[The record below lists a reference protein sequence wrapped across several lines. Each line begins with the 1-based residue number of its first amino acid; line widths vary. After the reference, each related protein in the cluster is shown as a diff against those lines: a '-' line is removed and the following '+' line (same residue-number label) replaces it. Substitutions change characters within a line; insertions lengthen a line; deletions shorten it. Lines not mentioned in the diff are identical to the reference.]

1 MTPYEQ
7 ELSKIGATVGSAASA
22 DIKKLKLAVVG
33 ASEASIIAIGS
44 GGSFTVASLL
54 CSLHEAFTGRVSR
67 AVTPLELICNPSLAS
82 TSPIFIVSAEG
93 KNPDILEALQRA
105 RQHSSRTV
113 HVITN
118 REQSPLM
125 GRVKEL
131 NDVTSHVFELNE
143 KDGYLATNS
152 LVFDA
157 SLIARAYGE
166 LDRQGASIDYRVDK
180 VAFGNLSLD
189 AWLRSSKSFTHE
201 AATRGSLIIVFSPNL
216 RPIAEDLESKLSE
229 AALLFCQLADFRS
242 FAHGRH
248 LWLTERS
255 RDSALLVLTEPAVE
269 QLWTDMQPQIPA
281 GVPTFSLPLS
291 GAKPKDLISGLI
303 AGMHLVSEIANAAKR
318 NIAKPTIS
326 PLGRSLYYA
335 DLQSLI
341 PPPLEDKL
349 RGETSKY
356 EVLGAHWPSSRNS
369 GKIRR
374 ALEAAELAFET
385 QKFRSIVFDYDGTL
399 CSSND
404 NDRPPSPQIV
414 AHVVQLLEANIVVGI
429 ASGRGGSIAEH
440 LTEVLPRAHW
450 ANVRLGL
457 YNGGWIGKLGETAPG
472 TDRLS
477 EFLIHARR
485 IVTNLQSY
493 GVPIAVIRATA
504 PFQLSIR
511 FEPGVNTENM
521 WFVIVD
527 AFKQAG
533 LETGTIVRS
542 KHSIDVLSRGVSKS
556 HLVAQIVRDEQIDPY
571 EVVTMGDLGAW
582 PGNDASLLQHKFSL
596 SVDLPSRRLDRGW
609 KLAPRHRRDVDAT
622 LWYLERLKLEKD
634 GKFSF
639 DLAGGPL

>member
-7 ELSKIGATVGSAASA
+7 ELSKIGETVGTATTT
-22 DIKKLKLAVVG
+22 DIKKLKIAIAA
-33 ASEASIIAIGS
+33 ASEASIIAVGS

-67 AVTPLELICNPSLAS
+67 AVTPLELICNPTLAS

-93 KNPDILEALQRA
+93 KNPDILEALHRA

-118 REQSPLM
+118 RQQSPLM
-125 GRVKEL
+125 EQVKEL
-131 NDVTSHVFELNE
+131 NDVTPHVFELKE

-157 SLIARAYGE
+157 TLIARTYGE
-166 LDRQGASIDYRVDK
+166 LDRQGVSIDCRVDQI
-180 VAFGNLSLD
+180 AFGELSLED
-189 AWLRSSKSFTHE
+189 WLQSSALFIDETAK
-201 AATRGSLIIVFSPNL
+201 RGSLIIVFSPNL
-216 RPIAEDLESKLSE
+216 RPIVEDLESKLSE

-255 RDSALLVLTEPAVE
+255 NDSSLLVLTEPAVE
-269 QLWTDMQPQIPA
+269 KLWTDMSPQIPLE
-281 GVPTFSLPLS
+281 VPTFCMPLS

-303 AGMHLVSEIANAAKR
+303 AGMHLVSELANAAKR
-318 NIAKPTIS
+318 NIAKPTVS

-335 DLQSLI
+335 NLQSLI
-341 PPPLEDKL
+341 PPPLEDTL
-349 RGETSKY
+349 RGEISKY

-374 ALEAAELAFET
+374 ALEDTELAFET

-399 CSSND
+399 CNSND

-414 AHVVQLLEANIVVGI
+414 DHLIRLLERNVVVGI
-429 ASGRGGSIAEH
+429 ASGRGGSMADN
-440 LTEVLPRAHW
+440 LTKVFDQSHW
-450 ANVRLGL
+450 PKIRLGL
-457 YNGGWIGKLGETAPG
+457 YNGGWVGKLGERPPEAE
-472 TDRLS
+472 RLS
-477 EFLIHARR
+477 EFLIHAKR

-493 GVPIAVIRATA
+493 GVPIAIIKATA

-511 FEPGVNTENM
+511 FEAGVSTESM

-533 LETGTIVRS
+533 LETSTIVRS

-571 EVVTMGDLGAW
+571 EIVTMGDLGAW

-622 LWYLERLKLEKD
+622 LWYLERLKLDED
-634 GKFSF
+634 GTFSF
-639 DLAGGPL
+639 ALAGGPL